1 MADWTNDVYERKK
14 KLSEVGQ
21 KISDYK
27 PFRYNAD
34 EDPLYRQL
42 ADRYAQM
49 GQQASRNVQG
59 QAAALTGGY
68 GNSYAA
74 QVGNQAYQQY
84 LTALNDQ
91 LPSLQANAQ
100 TAWANEYDQLLQLYQ
115 MMQAMGTGT
124 GGGTSKVSAA
134 AANPLVQQAAVA
146 AIWPGLYGPLPKDV
160 DLTNM
165 YEEYKKLNEAQSGG
179 KK

>member
-68 GNSYAA
+68 GNSYAT

-124 GGGTSKVSAA
+124 GVGTVSVDPLKLGKALTDRTDAALYKGKVMNGFGQMFS
-134 AANPLVQQAAVA
+134 NF
-146 AIWPGLYGPLPKDV
+146 
-160 DLTNM
+160 
-165 YEEYKKLNEAQSGG
+165 YEETKNTKK
-179 KK
+179 K

>member
-1 MADWTNDVYERKK
+1 MADWTNDVYERRK

-21 KISDYK
+21 KIENYK

-34 EDPLYRQL
+34 EDPLYRQM

-49 GQQASRNVQG
+49 GQMANRNVQG
-59 QAAALTGGY
+59 TAAALTGGY
-68 GNSYAA
+68 GNSYAT

-91 LPSLQANAQ
+91 LPNLQANAQ

-115 MMQAMGTGT
+115 MMQSLGTST
-124 GGGTSKVSAA
+124 GGGTKTTSTPTTSQLASVLAA
-134 AANPLVQQAAVA
+134 G
-146 AIWPGLYGPLPKDV
+146 GLAGAGIGQTGDIVLFKDYLKETT
-160 DLTNM
+160 DT
-165 YEEYKKLNEAQSGG
+165 KK
-179 KK
+179 K

>member
-115 MMQAMGTGT
+115 MMQAMGTG
-124 GGGTSKVSAA
+124 GGGGGSNGQATSQGILDPSVILS
-134 AANPLVQQAAVA
+134 LAVRNKMN
-146 AIWPGLYGPLPKDV
+146 GPATMDAMMQ
-160 DLTNM
+160 NM
-165 YEEYKKLNEAQSGG
+165 YANWLERMNASK
-179 KK
+179 

>member
-1 MADWTNDVYERKK
+1 MADWVNDGYERKK

-21 KISDYK
+21 KIEKYK

-34 EDPLYRQL
+34 EDPMYRQM

-49 GQQASRNVQG
+49 GQMANRNAQG
-59 QAAALTGGY
+59 TAAALTGGY
-68 GNSYAA
+68 GNSYAT

-91 LPSLQANAQ
+91 LPTLQANAQ

-115 MMQAMGTGT
+115 MMQAMGTST
-124 GGGTSKVSAA
+124 GGGGTVSTAPV
-134 AANPLVQQAAVA
+134 NPTNTLLQGVLNALGGKTMNEQMENMYADWLKRTQAASE
-146 AIWPGLYGPLPKDV
+146 K
-160 DLTNM
+160 
-165 YEEYKKLNEAQSGG
+165 
-179 KK
+179 

>member
-21 KISDYK
+21 KISGYK

-49 GQQASRNVQG
+49 GRQASRNVQG

-115 MMQAMGTGT
+115 MMQAMGTST
-124 GGGTSKVSAA
+124 GGGGAVAA
-134 AANPLVQQAAVA
+134 AAKNPVVQQVAGPAAL
-146 AIWPGLYGPLPKDV
+146 PGLYGLMPQDV
-160 DLTNM
+160 DPINM
-165 YEEYKKLNEAQSGG
+165 YEEYKKMYSAQAGS

>member
-21 KISDYK
+21 KIEKYK

-68 GNSYAA
+68 GNSYGA

-124 GGGTSKVSAA
+124 CGTSKVSAA
-134 AANPLVQQAAVA
+134 AANPLVQQAADA
-146 AIWPGLYGPLPKDV
+146 ALLPGLYGLMPKETDPM
-160 DLTNM
+160 NM
-165 YEEYKKLNEAQSGG
+165 YEEYKKLHDAQTGG

>member
-49 GQQASRNVQG
+49 GKQASRNVQG

-68 GNSYAA
+68 GNSFAA

-115 MMQAMGTGT
+115 MMQALGTGT
-124 GGGTSKVSAA
+124 GGETVSVDPLQFGKALTDRTGAALYKGKVMNGFSQMFS
-134 AANPLVQQAAVA
+134 NF
-146 AIWPGLYGPLPKDV
+146 
-160 DLTNM
+160 
-165 YEEYKKLNEAQSGG
+165 YEETKNAKK
-179 KK
+179 K

>member
-134 AANPLVQQAAVA
+134 AANPLVQQAAGA
-146 AIWPGLYGPLPKDV
+146 ALLPGLYSPLSKDV
-160 DLTNM
+160 DPMNI
-165 YEEYKKLNEAQSGG
+165 YEEYKKLHDAQSGG

>member
-74 QVGNQAYQQY
+74 QGGNQAYQQY

-124 GGGTSKVSAA
+124 GGGGAVAA
-134 AANPLVQQAAVA
+134 AAKNPVVQQVTGSAAL
-146 AIWPGLYGPLPKDV
+146 PGLYGLMPQDV
-160 DLTNM
+160 DPINM
-165 YEEYKKLNEAQSGG
+165 YEEYKKMYSAQVGS

>member
-42 ADRYAQM
+42 ADRYAQI

-115 MMQAMGTGT
+115 MMQSMGTST

-134 AANPLVQQAAVA
+134 AANPLVQQAAGA
-146 AIWPGLYGPLPKDV
+146 ASLPVFYAWMLKDI
-160 DLTNM
+160 DPMNM

>member
-84 LTALNDQ
+84 LTALSDQ

-100 TAWANEYDQLLQLYQ
+100 NAWAADYERMLQLYQ
-115 MMQAMGTGT
+115 MMQAMGTST
-124 GGGTSKVSAA
+124 GGGTSKVSAV
-134 AANPLVQQAAVA
+134 AANPLVQQIAGAEA
-146 AIWPGLYGPLPKDV
+146 LPGLYGLMPQDV
-160 DLTNM
+160 DPINM
-165 YEEYKKLNEAQSGG
+165 YEEYKKMYSAQAGS